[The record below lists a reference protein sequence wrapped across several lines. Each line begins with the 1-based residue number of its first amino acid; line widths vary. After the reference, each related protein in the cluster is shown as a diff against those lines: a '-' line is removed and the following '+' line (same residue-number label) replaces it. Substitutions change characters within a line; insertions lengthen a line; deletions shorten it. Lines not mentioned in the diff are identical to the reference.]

1 MFKVKHSLV
10 PENIS
15 DLFDIKNTQ
24 YNLRTSDF
32 ELPRFET
39 VRFGAMATAQA
50 MREQEKTVTWSSIF
64 PSQQVTEQ
72 QSALFVKKLLA
83 VAVSSITYL
92 RTIFPEHAFGDRC
105 LEDLNLKILKDDSAC
120 PGACQVIQWIKGCFD
135 ALDKGYDD
143 YYWCKYLRAVFIES
157 CDDNFQNKHS
167 SNFYNSN
174 QIYGDA
180 ENPDTVIETYTFKFS
195 YVGSEVSIFRN
206 GNKIASAHTEKE
218 TKKATIRLL
227 RTIILLSQTLA
238 SLPDDVMMTM
248 KLLYYDEVTP
258 LDYEPPGFKNYRNDN
273 TQQVRVKLRI
283 KTDCQQFEL
292 KDEKFNEEAS
302 NIDLEPVTI
311 PSKEN
316 SLQDS
321 STQQQQEEAGK
332 RVNSMSSPCD
342 VEQEGRKMSEQIR
355 TVEDKGVEDMDCD
368 KELPG
373 KIIWLLMPLKFFK
386 NCRTCSTKSEKVQN
400 PHGYA
405 SNNLTIVHLFCT
417 SFSTIASSPLF
428 HPIDQSQQDGEE
440 VIKVKCPCGNDEG
453 AYSGK
458 CTDSS
463 LVNLNTVALQA
474 TCLWRKTLLA
484 CSELNRVLPNTL
496 ARHLKLEMSIAQGL
510 VKRLEKEGF
519 IRSTLKGKRLGK
531 IVNKKKLQAEGFGK
545 YFNKRSGKLG
555 IDVDLSDKVVPD
567 GNKSVDG
574 VEAIVQRCSKMD
586 VSGTVET
593 IKKKMCN
600 KQGKLKRA
608 VSLKDETTEFD
619 ISNSQEQCF
628 EDRPQSKRKKASVA
642 KSAILV

>member
-1 MFKVKHSLV
+1 M
-10 PENIS
+10 E
-15 DLFDIKNTQ
+15 
-24 YNLRTSDF
+24 TS
-32 ELPRFET
+32 
-39 VRFGAMATAQA
+39 Q
-50 MREQEKTVTWSSIF
+50 
-64 PSQQVTEQ
+64 
-72 QSALFVKKLLA
+72 
-83 VAVSSITYL
+83 
-92 RTIFPEHAFGDRC
+92 
-105 LEDLNLKILKDDSAC
+105 
-120 PGACQVIQWIKGCFD
+120 
-135 ALDKGYDD
+135 
-143 YYWCKYLRAVFIES
+143 
-157 CDDNFQNKHS
+157 
-167 SNFYNSN
+167 
-174 QIYGDA
+174 
-180 ENPDTVIETYTFKFS
+180 
-195 YVGSEVSIFRN
+195 
-206 GNKIASAHTEKE
+206 
-218 TKKATIRLL
+218 
-227 RTIILLSQTLA
+227 
-238 SLPDDVMMTM
+238 
-248 KLLYYDEVTP
+248 
-258 LDYEPPGFKNYRNDN
+258 
-273 TQQVRVKLRI
+273 RVKLRI

-292 KDEKFNEEAS
+292 KDENFNEEAS

-368 KELPG
+368 KELP
-373 KIIWLLMPLKFFK
+373 
-386 NCRTCSTKSEKVQN
+386 
-400 PHGYA
+400 
-405 SNNLTIVHLFCT
+405 
-417 SFSTIASSPLF
+417 
-428 HPIDQSQQDGEE
+428 DQSQQDGEE
-440 VIKVKCPCGNDEG
+440 VIKVKCPCGNDEDEGLMILCGVCNNWQHAVCFGVLKQEEAPEFHVCVDCPKG

>member
-1 MFKVKHSLV
+1 
-10 PENIS
+10 
-15 DLFDIKNTQ
+15 
-24 YNLRTSDF
+24 
-32 ELPRFET
+32 
-39 VRFGAMATAQA
+39 MATAQA

-135 ALDKGYDD
+135 ALDKGY
-143 YYWCKYLRAVFIES
+143 LRMIIIG
-157 CDDNFQNKHS
+157 
-167 SNFYNSN
+167 
-174 QIYGDA
+174 IYGDA

-258 LDYEPPGFKNYRNDN
+258 LDYEPPGFKHTANDFFIFVEEPLN
-273 TQQVRVKLRI
+273 IKVGDVSTPFHTVKLRI

-292 KDEKFNEEAS
+292 KDENFNEEAS

-368 KELPG
+368 KELP
-373 KIIWLLMPLKFFK
+373 
-386 NCRTCSTKSEKVQN
+386 
-400 PHGYA
+400 
-405 SNNLTIVHLFCT
+405 
-417 SFSTIASSPLF
+417 
-428 HPIDQSQQDGEE
+428 DQSQQDGEE
-440 VIKVKCPCGNDEG
+440 VIKVKCPCGNDEDEGLMILCGVCNNWQHAVCFGVLKQEEAPEFHVCVDCPKG

-463 LVNLNTVALQA
+463 LVNLNTVALQD

>member
-1 MFKVKHSLV
+1 
-10 PENIS
+10 
-15 DLFDIKNTQ
+15 
-24 YNLRTSDF
+24 
-32 ELPRFET
+32 
-39 VRFGAMATAQA
+39 MATAQA

-135 ALDKGYDD
+135 ALDKR
-143 YYWCKYLRAVFIES
+143 YLRMIVIG
-157 CDDNFQNKHS
+157 
-167 SNFYNSN
+167 
-174 QIYGDA
+174 IYGDA

-195 YVGSEVSIFRN
+195 YVGGEVSIFRN
-206 GNKIASAHTEKE
+206 GNKIASAQTEKE

-258 LDYEPPGFKNYRNDN
+258 PDYEPPGFKHTPNDFFN
-273 TQQVRVKLRI
+273 FLEEPLNIKVGDVSTPFHTVKLRI
-283 KTDCQQFEL
+283 RTDCQQFEL
-292 KDEKFNEEAS
+292 KDDNNNEEVYS
-302 NIDLEPVTI
+302 IDLEPVTS
-311 PSKEN
+311 PSKESN
-316 SLQDS
+316 LQES
-321 STQQQQEEAGK
+321 SIQQQQVEANNPVK
-332 RVNSMSSPCD
+332 SLSSPCD
-342 VEQEGRKMSEQIR
+342 IEQEGGQMSEEIR
-355 TVEDKGVEDMDCD
+355 EVKDKGLEVMDCD
-368 KELPG
+368 QELP
-373 KIIWLLMPLKFFK
+373 
-386 NCRTCSTKSEKVQN
+386 
-400 PHGYA
+400 
-405 SNNLTIVHLFCT
+405 
-417 SFSTIASSPLF
+417 
-428 HPIDQSQQDGEE
+428 DQSQQDGEE
-440 VIKVKCPCGNDEG
+440 VINVKCPCGNDEDEG
-453 AYSGK
+453 LMILCGVCNNWQHAVCFGVLKQEEAPELHVCVGCSKGEYSGK

-463 LVNLNTVALQA
+463 LVNLNTIALQA
-474 TCLWRKTLLA
+474 TCLWRRTLVA
-484 CSELNRVLPNTL
+484 CSELNRILPNTL

-545 YFNKRSGKLG
+545 YFSLGSGKLETE
-555 IDVDLSDKVVPD
+555 VDLSDTVGPD
-567 GNKSVDG
+567 ENKSEDG

-586 VSGTVET
+586 VSGALKTF
-593 IKKKMCN
+593 KKKVCN

-608 VSLKDETTEFD
+608 VSLKDETMEFD
-619 ISNSQEQCF
+619 ISDSQEQCF
-628 EDRPQSKRKKASVA
+628 EDRPQSKRRKASVA